1 MRRGRYNRRRSQ
13 ADKVHRRDRKDTDLR
28 TRRERDS
35 RERTDGEKTFEELW
49 DVWHKAGVLE
59 PAGKYRIAP
68 PGGQALLLRREAPGC
83 PPTQSRSREVTLRAI
98 SARLAGLLYPSN
110 AHLGS
115 GQGLGPGKTKT

>member
-1 MRRGRYNRRRSQ
+1 MGEYNRRRSQ
-13 ADKVHRRDRKDTDLR
+13 ADMGHRRGRKDTEVR

-35 RERTDGEKTFEELW
+35 RERTDGEKMTLEELR

-59 PAGKYRIAP
+59 PAGEYQIAP
-68 PGGQALLLRREAPGC
+68 PGGQALLLQREAPGC
-83 PPTQSRSREVTLRAI
+83 PPKQSHSREVMLRAI

-115 GQGLGPGKTKT
+115 GQGLGPGKKKM